1 MCAARLPSPGSFI
14 FRAQIEAQSLL
25 DQIDDVQAVIVA
37 SLDGSDVT
45 SAVRSGVKTE
55 RVAEVLGSLFAMLD
69 LFMHETNLGRSR
81 SLAIETDLGFT
92 LIRNLYYN
100 EVEMIFIVIVKKGAL
115 LGEAFS
121 RINQI
126 ADQLALV

>member
-14 FRAQIEAQSLL
+14 FRAQYEAQSLL

-37 SLDGSDVT
+37 SLDGSEVT
-45 SAVRSGVKTE
+45 SVARSGVKSD
-55 RVAEVLGSLFAMLD
+55 RVAEVLGSLGAMLN
-69 LFMHETNLGRSR
+69 LVMHETNLGRSR

-92 LIRNLYYN
+92 LIRNLYYE

-115 LGEAFS
+115 LGEALS
-121 RINQI
+121 QINRI
-126 ADQLALV
+126 ADQLSLV